1 MEGLAVTDDSR
12 WTGRRVLVTGG
23 TGMVGSW
30 LVRRLVDEGA
40 YVVCLVRDADPQ
52 SELVR
57 SGAIGRTSVVE
68 GRLEDADTVLR
79 AVNEHDVE
87 VVFHLA
93 AQTIVG
99 TAHRSPRQTFEANV
113 QGTWNVLEAARLLP
127 DLVRAV
133 VIASSDKAYGAQLEL
148 PYREDTPLSGV
159 APYEVSK
166 SCTDLISRSY
176 ALTYGTPVTIAR
188 CGNIY
193 GGGDLNWSRIVPG
206 TIRSLLQ
213 GQTPVLRSDGTFKRD
228 YLYVEDVVEAYV
240 TLAEGLLSE
249 RIATGESFN
258 FSDEDPLT
266 VLEIY
271 AAVCASCDRP
281 GTEPI
286 VLDAAVGEIHDQ
298 FLDASK
304 AREQLGWRITVGLE
318 EGLSRTVG
326 WYRDLLGVRT

>member
-1 MEGLAVTDDSR
+1 MDTAA
-12 WTGRRVLVTGG
+12 WAGRRVLVTGG

-30 LVRRLVDEGA
+30 LVRRLLDWDA
-40 YVVCLVRDADPQ
+40 IVVCLVRDADPQ

-57 SGAIGRTSVVE
+57 SRSIGRTSVVE

-87 VVFHLA
+87 VVFHLG

-133 VIASSDKAYGAQLEL
+133 VVASSDKAYGPQDVL

-176 ALTYGTPVTIAR
+176 GLTYGTPVAIAR

-206 TIRSLLQ
+206 TIRSLFR
-213 GQTPVLRSDGTFKRD
+213 GETPVLRSDGTLKRD
-228 YLYVEDVVEAYV
+228 YVYVEDVVHAYV
-240 TLAEGLLSE
+240 TLGEALVDGT
-249 RIATGESFN
+249 IATGDAFN
-258 FSDEDPLT
+258 FSDERPMT

-271 AAVCASCDRP
+271 EAVCAACDRA
-281 GTEPI
+281 GTPPR
-286 VLDAAVGEIHDQ
+286 VLGTAAGEIHDQ
-298 FLDASK
+298 FLDAAK
-304 AREQLGWRITVGLE
+304 AREALGWNVTHGLDD
-318 EGLSRTVG
+318 GLRRTVQ
-326 WYRDLLGVRT
+326 WYRDLLGVPA